1 LTNLAHA
8 LNNRNAIEEK
18 KMKSIIMALGLWV
31 IWFSAAWPDETKI
44 QTTIQSQI
52 EAFQRDDFIAA
63 FEYASPNI
71 QTIFKSSERFGLMVR
86 RGYPMV
92 HRPADIK
99 FLELQTIE
107 DEFWQKVQIQDQQG
121 RFHVM
126 AYRMLNIGGKWLI
139 NGVQLLP
146 SEEIG
151 V

>member
-1 LTNLAHA
+1 
-8 LNNRNAIEEK
+8 
-18 KMKSIIMALGLWV
+18 MKYFFLIVGLWA
-31 IWFSAAWPDETKI
+31 IWFTPAWSDEVKI

-52 EAFQRDDFIAA
+52 EAFQRDDLVAA

-71 QTIFKSSERFGLMVR
+71 QTIFKSSKRFGLMVQ

-92 HRPADIK
+92 YRPSDIK
-99 FLELQTIE
+99 FLELETIE
-107 DEFWQKVQIQDQQG
+107 GEFWQKVRIQDQQG

-126 AYRMLNIGGKWLI
+126 AYRMISFDGKWLI

>member
-1 LTNLAHA
+1 
-8 LNNRNAIEEK
+8 
-18 KMKSIIMALGLWV
+18 MKYFFLIVGLWAH
-31 IWFSAAWPDETKI
+31 WFTPAWSDEGKI

-52 EAFQRDDFIAA
+52 EAFQRDDLVAA

-71 QTIFKSSERFGLMVR
+71 QTIFKSSKRFGLMVQ

-92 HRPADIK
+92 YRPSDIK
-99 FLELQTIE
+99 FLELETIE
-107 DEFWQKVQIQDQQG
+107 GEFWQKVRIQDQQG

-126 AYRMLNIGGKWLI
+126 AYRMISLDGKWLI

>member
-1 LTNLAHA
+1 
-8 LNNRNAIEEK
+8 
-18 KMKSIIMALGLWV
+18 MKYFFLVVGLWAF
-31 IWFSAAWPDETKI
+31 WFTPAWSDEGKI

-52 EAFQRDDFIAA
+52 EAFQRDDLVAA

-71 QTIFKSSERFGLMVR
+71 QIIFKSSKRFGLMVQ

-92 HRPADIK
+92 YRPSDIK
-99 FLELQTIE
+99 FLELETIE
-107 DEFWQKVQIQDQQG
+107 GEFWQKVRIQDQQG

-126 AYRMLNIGGKWLI
+126 AYRMISLDGKWLI

>member
-1 LTNLAHA
+1 VS
-8 LNNRNAIEEK
+8 EEK

-52 EAFQRDDFIAA
+52 EAFQSDDFIAA

-92 HRPADIK
+92 YRPADIK

>member
-1 LTNLAHA
+1 
-8 LNNRNAIEEK
+8 
-18 KMKSIIMALGLWV
+18 MKYFFLIVGLWAL
-31 IWFSAAWPDETKI
+31 WFTPAWSDEGKI
-44 QTTIQSQI
+44 QTTIQLQI
-52 EAFQRDDFIAA
+52 EAFQRDDLVAA

-71 QTIFKSSERFGLMVR
+71 QTIFKSSKRFGLMVQ

-92 HRPADIK
+92 YRPSDIK
-99 FLELQTIE
+99 FLELETIE
-107 DEFWQKVQIQDQQG
+107 GEFWQKVRIQDQQG

-126 AYRMLNIGGKWLI
+126 AYRMISLDGEWLI

>member
-8 LNNRNAIEEK
+8 LNKINVIEEK

>member
-1 LTNLAHA
+1 
-8 LNNRNAIEEK
+8 
-18 KMKSIIMALGLWV
+18 MKYFFFIVGLWAF
-31 IWFSAAWPDETKI
+31 WFTPAWSDEGKI

-52 EAFQRDDFIAA
+52 EAFQRDDLVAA

-71 QTIFKSSERFGLMVR
+71 QTIFKSSKRFGLMVQ

-92 HRPADIK
+92 YRPSDIK
-99 FLELQTIE
+99 FLELETIE
-107 DEFWQKVQIQDQQG
+107 GEFWQKVRIQDQQG

-126 AYRMLNIGGKWLI
+126 AYRMISLDGKWLI

>member
-1 LTNLAHA
+1 
-8 LNNRNAIEEK
+8 
-18 KMKSIIMALGLWV
+18 MKYFFLIFGLWAL
-31 IWFSAAWPDETKI
+31 WFTPAWSDEGKI
-44 QTTIQSQI
+44 QTTIQLQI
-52 EAFQRDDFIAA
+52 EAFQRDDLVAA

-71 QTIFKSSERFGLMVR
+71 QTIFKSSKRFGLMVQ

-92 HRPADIK
+92 YRPSDIK
-99 FLELQTIE
+99 FLELETIE
-107 DEFWQKVQIQDQQG
+107 GEFWQKVRIQDQQG

-126 AYRMLNIGGKWLI
+126 AYRMISLDGKWLI

>member
-1 LTNLAHA
+1 
-8 LNNRNAIEEK
+8 
-18 KMKSIIMALGLWV
+18 MKYFFLVVGLWAF
-31 IWFSAAWPDETKI
+31 WFTPAWSDEGEI

-52 EAFQRDDFIAA
+52 EAFQRDDLVAA

-71 QTIFKSSERFGLMVR
+71 QTIFKSSKRFGLMVQ

-92 HRPADIK
+92 YRPSDIK
-99 FLELQTIE
+99 FLELETIE
-107 DEFWQKVQIQDQQG
+107 GEFWQKVRIQDQQG

-126 AYRMLNIGGKWLI
+126 AYRMISLDGKWLI

>member
-1 LTNLAHA
+1 
-8 LNNRNAIEEK
+8 
-18 KMKSIIMALGLWV
+18 MKYFFFIVGLWAF
-31 IWFSAAWPDETKI
+31 WFTPAWSDEGKI
-44 QTTIQSQI
+44 QTTIQLQI
-52 EAFQRDDFIAA
+52 EAFQRDDLAAA

-71 QTIFKSSERFGLMVR
+71 QTIFKSSKRFGLMVQ

-92 HRPADIK
+92 YRPSDIK
-99 FLELQTIE
+99 FLELETIE
-107 DEFWQKVQIQDQQG
+107 GEFWQKVRIQDQQG

-126 AYRMLNIGGKWLI
+126 AYRMISLDGEWLI

>member
-1 LTNLAHA
+1 
-8 LNNRNAIEEK
+8 
-18 KMKSIIMALGLWV
+18 MKYFFLVVGLWAF
-31 IWFSAAWPDETKI
+31 WFTPAWSDEGKI
-44 QTTIQSQI
+44 QTTIQLQI
-52 EAFQRDDFIAA
+52 EAFQRDDLIAA

-71 QTIFKSSERFGLMVR
+71 QTIFKSSKRFGLMVQ

-92 HRPADIK
+92 YRPSDIK
-99 FLELQTIE
+99 FLELETIE
-107 DEFWQKVQIQDQQG
+107 GEFWQKVRIQDQQG

-126 AYRMLNIGGKWLI
+126 AYRMISLDGKWLI

>member
-1 LTNLAHA
+1 
-8 LNNRNAIEEK
+8 
-18 KMKSIIMALGLWV
+18 MKYFFLIFGLWAL
-31 IWFSAAWPDETKI
+31 WFTPAWSDEGKI
-44 QTTIQSQI
+44 QATIQLQI
-52 EAFQRDDFIAA
+52 EAFQRDDLVAA

-71 QTIFKSSERFGLMVR
+71 QTIFKSSKRFGLMVQ

-92 HRPADIK
+92 YRPSDIK
-99 FLELQTIE
+99 FLELETIE
-107 DEFWQKVQIQDQQG
+107 GEFWQKVRIQDQQG

-126 AYRMLNIGGKWLI
+126 AYRMISLDGKWLI

>member
-1 LTNLAHA
+1 
-8 LNNRNAIEEK
+8 
-18 KMKSIIMALGLWV
+18 MKYFFLIVGLWAL
-31 IWFSAAWPDETKI
+31 WFTPAWSDEGKI

-52 EAFQRDDFIAA
+52 EAFQRDDLVAA

-71 QTIFKSSERFGLMVR
+71 QTIFKSSKRFGLMVQ

-92 HRPADIK
+92 YRPSDIK
-99 FLELQTIE
+99 FLELETIE
-107 DEFWQKVQIQDQQG
+107 GEFWQKVRIQDQQG

-126 AYRMLNIGGKWLI
+126 AYRMISLGGKRLI

>member
-1 LTNLAHA
+1 MKYFFLIVGLCA
-8 LNNRNAIEEK
+8 L
-18 KMKSIIMALGLWV
+18 
-31 IWFSAAWPDETKI
+31 WFTPAWSDEGEI
-44 QTTIQSQI
+44 QTTIQLQI
-52 EAFQRDDFIAA
+52 EAFQRDDLVGA

-71 QTIFKSSERFGLMVR
+71 QTIFKSSKRFGLMVQ

-92 HRPADIK
+92 YRPSDIK
-99 FLELQTIE
+99 FLELETIE
-107 DEFWQKVQIQDQQG
+107 GEFWQKVRIQDQQG

-126 AYRMLNIGGKWLI
+126 AYRMISLDGKWLI

>member
-1 LTNLAHA
+1 
-8 LNNRNAIEEK
+8 
-18 KMKSIIMALGLWV
+18 MKYFFLIVGLWAL
-31 IWFSAAWPDETKI
+31 WFTPAWSDEGKI
-44 QTTIQSQI
+44 QTAIQLQI
-52 EAFQRDDFIAA
+52 EAFQRDDLVAA

-71 QTIFKSSERFGLMVR
+71 QTIFKSSKRFGLMVQ

-92 HRPADIK
+92 YRPSDIK
-99 FLELQTIE
+99 FLELETIE
-107 DEFWQKVQIQDQQG
+107 GEFWQKVRIQDQQG

-126 AYRMLNIGGKWLI
+126 AYRMISLDGEWLI

>member
-1 LTNLAHA
+1 
-8 LNNRNAIEEK
+8 
-18 KMKSIIMALGLWV
+18 MKYFFLIFGLWAL
-31 IWFSAAWPDETKI
+31 WFTPAWSDEGKI
-44 QTTIQSQI
+44 QTTIQLQI
-52 EAFQRDDFIAA
+52 EAFQRDDLVAA

-71 QTIFKSSERFGLMVR
+71 QTIFKSSRRFGLMVQ

-92 HRPADIK
+92 YRPSDIK
-99 FLELQTIE
+99 FLELETIE
-107 DEFWQKVQIQDQQG
+107 GEFWQKVRIQDQQG

-126 AYRMLNIGGKWLI
+126 AYRMISLDGKWLV

>member
-1 LTNLAHA
+1 
-8 LNNRNAIEEK
+8 
-18 KMKSIIMALGLWV
+18 MKYFFLIFGLWAL
-31 IWFSAAWPDETKI
+31 WFTPAWSDEGKI
-44 QTTIQSQI
+44 QTTIQLQI
-52 EAFQRDDFIAA
+52 EAFQRDDLVAA

-71 QTIFKSSERFGLMVR
+71 QTIFKSSKRFGLMVQ

-92 HRPADIK
+92 YRPSDIK
-99 FLELQTIE
+99 FLELETIE
-107 DEFWQKVQIQDQQG
+107 GEFWQKVRIQDQQG

-126 AYRMLNIGGKWLI
+126 AYRMISLDGEWLI

>member
-1 LTNLAHA
+1 
-8 LNNRNAIEEK
+8 
-18 KMKSIIMALGLWV
+18 MKYITMALGLWV
-31 IWFSAAWPDETKI
+31 IWFSAAWADETKI
-44 QTTIQSQI
+44 QTTIEAQI
-52 EAFQRDDFIAA
+52 EAFQKDDFIAA

-71 QTIFKSSERFGLMVR
+71 QTIFKSSERFGLMVQ

-92 HRPADIK
+92 YRPADIK

-107 DEFWQKVQIQDQQG
+107 GEFWQKVQIQDQQG

-126 AYRMLNIGGKWLI
+126 AYRMLNIDGKWLI

>member
-1 LTNLAHA
+1 
-8 LNNRNAIEEK
+8 
-18 KMKSIIMALGLWV
+18 
-31 IWFSAAWPDETKI
+31 
-44 QTTIQSQI
+44 
-52 EAFQRDDFIAA
+52 
-63 FEYASPNI
+63 
-71 QTIFKSSERFGLMVR
+71 MVR

-92 HRPADIK
+92 YRPADIK

>member
-1 LTNLAHA
+1 
-8 LNNRNAIEEK
+8 
-18 KMKSIIMALGLWV
+18 MKYITMALGLWV
-31 IWFSAAWPDETKI
+31 ILFSAAWADQTKI
-44 QTTIQSQI
+44 QTTIESQI

-92 HRPADIK
+92 YRPSDIK

-107 DEFWQKVQIQDQQG
+107 GEFWQKVQIQDQQG

>member
-1 LTNLAHA
+1 
-8 LNNRNAIEEK
+8 
-18 KMKSIIMALGLWV
+18 MKYFFLIFGLWAL
-31 IWFSAAWPDETKI
+31 WSTPAWSDEGKI
-44 QTTIQSQI
+44 QTIIQLQI
-52 EAFQRDDFIAA
+52 EAFQRDDLVAA

-71 QTIFKSSERFGLMVR
+71 QTIFKSSKRFGLMVQ

-92 HRPADIK
+92 YRPSDIK
-99 FLELQTIE
+99 FLELETIE
-107 DEFWQKVQIQDQQG
+107 GEFWQKVRIQDEQG

-126 AYRMLNIGGKWLI
+126 AYRMISLDGKWLI

>member
-1 LTNLAHA
+1 
-8 LNNRNAIEEK
+8 
-18 KMKSIIMALGLWV
+18 MKYFFLIFGLWAL
-31 IWFSAAWPDETKI
+31 WFTPAWSDEGKI

-52 EAFQRDDFIAA
+52 EAFQRDDLVAA

-71 QTIFKSSERFGLMVR
+71 QTIFKSSKRFGLMVQ

-92 HRPADIK
+92 YRPSDIK
-99 FLELQTIE
+99 FLELETIE
-107 DEFWQKVQIQDQQG
+107 GEFWQKVRIQDQQG

-126 AYRMLNIGGKWLI
+126 AYRMISLDGEWLI

>member
-1 LTNLAHA
+1 
-8 LNNRNAIEEK
+8 
-18 KMKSIIMALGLWV
+18 MKYFFLIFGLWAL
-31 IWFSAAWPDETKI
+31 WFTPAWSDEGKI
-44 QTTIQSQI
+44 QTAIQLQI
-52 EAFQRDDFIAA
+52 EAFQRDDLVAA

-71 QTIFKSSERFGLMVR
+71 QTIFKSSKRFGLMVQ

-92 HRPADIK
+92 YRPSDIK
-99 FLELQTIE
+99 FLELETIE
-107 DEFWQKVQIQDQQG
+107 GEFWQKVRIQDQQG

-126 AYRMLNIGGKWLI
+126 AYRMISLDGKWLI

>member
-1 LTNLAHA
+1 
-8 LNNRNAIEEK
+8 
-18 KMKSIIMALGLWV
+18 MKYFFLVVGLWAF
-31 IWFSAAWPDETKI
+31 WFTPAWSDEGKI

-52 EAFQRDDFIAA
+52 EAFQRDDLVAA

-71 QTIFKSSERFGLMVR
+71 QTIFKSSKRFGLMVQ

-92 HRPADIK
+92 YRPADVK
-99 FLELQTIE
+99 FLELETIE
-107 DEFWQKVQIQDQQG
+107 GEFWQKVRIQDQQG

-126 AYRMLNIGGKWLI
+126 AYRMISLGGKWLI

>member
-1 LTNLAHA
+1 
-8 LNNRNAIEEK
+8 
-18 KMKSIIMALGLWV
+18 MKYLFLIFGLWAL
-31 IWFSAAWPDETKI
+31 WFTPAWSDEGKI

-52 EAFQRDDFIAA
+52 EAFQRDDLVAA

-71 QTIFKSSERFGLMVR
+71 QTIFKSSKRFGLMVQ

-92 HRPADIK
+92 YRPSDIK
-99 FLELQTIE
+99 FLELETIE
-107 DEFWQKVQIQDQQG
+107 GEFWQKVRIQDQQG

-126 AYRMLNIGGKWLI
+126 AYRMISLNGEWLI

>member
-1 LTNLAHA
+1 
-8 LNNRNAIEEK
+8 
-18 KMKSIIMALGLWV
+18 MKYFVLIFGLWAL
-31 IWFSAAWPDETKI
+31 WFTPAWSDEGKI
-44 QTTIQSQI
+44 QTAIQLQI
-52 EAFQRDDFIAA
+52 EAFQRDDLVAA

-71 QTIFKSSERFGLMVR
+71 QTIFKSSKRFGLMVQ

-92 HRPADIK
+92 YRPSDVM
-99 FLELQTIE
+99 FLELETIE
-107 DEFWQKVQIQDQQG
+107 GEFWQKVRIQDQQG

-126 AYRMLNIGGKWLI
+126 AYRMISLDGKWLI

>member
-8 LNNRNAIEEK
+8 LNTRNAIEEK

>member
-1 LTNLAHA
+1 
-8 LNNRNAIEEK
+8 
-18 KMKSIIMALGLWV
+18 MKYFFFIVGLWAL
-31 IWFSAAWPDETKI
+31 WFTPAWSDEGKI

-52 EAFQRDDFIAA
+52 EAFQRDDLVAA

-71 QTIFKSSERFGLMVR
+71 QTIFKSSKRFGLMVQ

-92 HRPADIK
+92 YRPSDIK
-99 FLELQTIE
+99 FLELETIE
-107 DEFWQKVQIQDQQG
+107 GEFWQKVRIQDQQG

-126 AYRMLNIGGKWLI
+126 AYRMISLDGEWLI

>member
-1 LTNLAHA
+1 
-8 LNNRNAIEEK
+8 
-18 KMKSIIMALGLWV
+18 MKYLFLIFGLWAL
-31 IWFSAAWPDETKI
+31 WFTPAWSDEVKI

-52 EAFQRDDFIAA
+52 EAFQRDDLVAA

-71 QTIFKSSERFGLMVR
+71 QTIFKSSKRFGLMVQ

-92 HRPADIK
+92 YRPSDIK
-99 FLELQTIE
+99 FLELETIE
-107 DEFWQKVQIQDQQG
+107 GEFWQKVRIQDQQG

-126 AYRMLNIGGKWLI
+126 AYRMISLDGEWLI

>member
-1 LTNLAHA
+1 
-8 LNNRNAIEEK
+8 
-18 KMKSIIMALGLWV
+18 MKYFFLIFGLWAL
-31 IWFSAAWPDETKI
+31 WFTPAWSDEGKI

-52 EAFQRDDFIAA
+52 EAFQRDDLVAA

-71 QTIFKSSERFGLMVR
+71 QTIFKSSKRFGLMVQ

-92 HRPADIK
+92 YRPSDVK
-99 FLELQTIE
+99 FLELETIE
-107 DEFWQKVQIQDQQG
+107 GEFWQKVRIQDQQG

-126 AYRMLNIGGKWLI
+126 AYRMISLDGKWLI

>member
-1 LTNLAHA
+1 
-8 LNNRNAIEEK
+8 
-18 KMKSIIMALGLWV
+18 MKYFFFIVGLWV
-31 IWFSAAWPDETKI
+31 FWFTPAWSDEGKI

-52 EAFQRDDFIAA
+52 EAFQRDDLVAA

-71 QTIFKSSERFGLMVR
+71 QTIFKSSKRFGLMVQ

-92 HRPADIK
+92 YRPSDVK
-99 FLELQTIE
+99 FLELETIE
-107 DEFWQKVQIQDQQG
+107 GEFWQKVRIQDQQG

-126 AYRMLNIGGKWLI
+126 AYRMISLDGKWLI

-151 V
+151 VYDKLRS

>member
-8 LNNRNAIEEK
+8 LNKRNAIEEK